1 MTTSCANCSS
11 PLSEGST
18 VCPNCGT
25 AVAVYPGVAEAAP
38 TTVPIFKTI
47 QDRSDL
53 NGIGGWL
60 ILPAIGLVLTP
71 IVNLG
76 VIFGIDIP
84 ALNTGRYQN
93 LISLEI
99 IMNLVIGAAAVCLC
113 ILFFKKKAIL
123 PRCMVYYLV
132 GNFILNLLDY
142 FLAQGENLSPDPSD
156 LGRSII
162 AAAIWIPYFLSSRRV
177 KATFVN

>member
-25 AVAVYPGVAEAAP
+25 AVVVYPGVAEASP
-38 TTVPIFKTI
+38 TTAPIFKPYE
-47 QDRSDL
+47 DL
-53 NGIGGWL
+53 IDLKGIGGWL

-71 IVNLG
+71 LVNLG
-76 VIFGIDIP
+76 VIFALDIP
-84 ALNTGRYQN
+84 ALNVGRYQN
-93 LISLEI
+93 LISFEI

-132 GNFILNLLDY
+132 GNFLLNLLDY
-142 FLAQGENLSPDPSD
+142 FLAQGEGLSPDPSD

-162 AAAIWIPYFLSSRRV
+162 AAAIWIPYFLNSRRV